1 MFSKETQAQAK
12 YIGQKIRWPKP
23 KPINEKL
30 RLRPNNRLIGR
41 PLPSQKTR
49 ALNVPLQ
56 FQSKQCFSKH
66 FRKVSSG
73 RLVFRSRLL
82 IIFAA
87 PPPIPSSVN
96 ASSAAFC
103 ATSAACCA
111 SSATFCAFSAASSAA
126 FCASFDAA
134 SAAFWESNATFSTF
148 SAAFCAFSAAF
159 LGLPQLWNLKELD

>member
-1 MFSKETQAQAK
+1 MFL
-12 YIGQKIRWPKP
+12 YIALVSTGKLLIFYPAIHKVCQWFSL
-23 KPINEKL
+23 L
-30 RLRPNNRLIGR
+30 RLCGSDITFPFTI
-41 PLPSQKTR
+41 
-49 ALNVPLQ
+49 NVTN

-73 RLVFRSRLL
+73 WLVFLSRLL
-82 IIFAA
+82 MIFAA

-111 SSATFCAFSAASSAA
+111 SSATFCAFSTASSAPV
-126 FCASFDAA
+126 CASFDAA
-134 SAAFWESNATFSTF
+134 SAAFWDSNATFSTF

-159 LGLPQLWNLKELD
+159 LGWPQLWNLKELD